1 MKFLVSQ
8 AALALLSIFIP
19 FAGAETLRGL
29 YDQGN
34 SDKCDTSLMARIKN
48 PTASRCEDGVCGTVI
63 FRCAQTGQMT
73 EIKYDLTG
81 LSPGRHALHVHENR
95 VDGDC
100 LSTGGH
106 WNPTGENHGG
116 NLE

>member
-1 MKFLVSQ
+1 MN
-8 AALALLSIFIP
+8 LLSL
-19 FAGAETLRGL
+19 GASFVCMSLVGAKSLRGL
-29 YDQGN
+29 QYQEQN
-34 SDKCDTSLMARIKN
+34 QVNKCERILEARIRSPDSVK
-48 PTASRCEDGVCGTVI
+48 CKDGACGTVT
-63 FRCAQTGQMT
+63 FQCAHRSSLT
-73 EIKYDLTG
+73 EITYDLTG
-81 LSPGRHALHVHENR
+81 LTPGRHALHVHENP